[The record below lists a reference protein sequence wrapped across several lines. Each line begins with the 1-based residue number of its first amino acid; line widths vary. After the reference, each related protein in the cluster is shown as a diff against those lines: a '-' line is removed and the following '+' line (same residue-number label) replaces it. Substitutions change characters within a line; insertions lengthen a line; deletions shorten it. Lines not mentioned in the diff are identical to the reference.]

1 MLQLGRLIRPIL
13 KELHPQRL
21 LPSLTVGLVTGVL
34 EVIFAISLA
43 SLIFSDELS
52 VNLPTGVGLALFSIL
67 TINVSVALISSLP
80 GVVANVQESPAVLM
94 AVVAHHITTSMPES
108 ASASEQLLT
117 VLTAIALTSIFT
129 GIFFLTLGWF
139 KLGGLIRFIP
149 YPVVGGF
156 LAGTGWLLVC
166 SSLSMMAD
174 VSLNLDKIIYLLSPT
189 LLLEWLP
196 GIVFAV
202 SLLAILRRYNHFLI
216 LPGMLLGAIAL
227 FYIFLILTDTSI
239 NQVSASGLLLGS
251 FPTGNLWQPLSFWQ
265 PTQVNWLIIVEQLD
279 RIVTIALVS
288 VMTLL
293 LNATGIEVAVGQ
305 DIDLN
310 RELKAAG
317 VANLAAGCGGGIIG
331 FQGLALSA
339 LSHKVGANSR
349 LVGLFIGMIA
359 ALALFSGATVLSYL
373 PKMVLG
379 GLLLFLGLDFLVKWV
394 YDSWFEL
401 PKKDYFVILLILVVI
416 ATLGFLEGVGFGL
429 LLTIILFVI
438 NYSQVSA
445 TKNIC
450 SGASC
455 HSNVVRGLR
464 EKQILREAGQ
474 QICILELQGFIF
486 FGTANNLLNQLYQ
499 LLAVVRE
506 NPLRFIVFDFRLV
519 SGVDSSAILSFT
531 KMRQILSKQQVS
543 LVFTNVQPTVDKILR
558 QCGCLSTKDSICQI
572 FPDLDR
578 GLEWCENQILKTIPY
593 QNHSYSSLIQQLQTL
608 FASIEQVEQFIN
620 YLQPQQFLAGEFVF
634 RQGELPNGLY
644 LIESGQVS
652 VFQELANGQVKRLS
666 TFDGGSLCGE
676 ISFYTQERHSASV
689 VANKISC
696 LYYLSPEALK
706 KMEMEAPQ
714 LAMIWQKFMLNLLAE
729 RLKHREEELRCL
741 L

>member
-1 MLQLGRLIRPIL
+1 MLYLRRIIRSTV

-43 SLIFSDELS
+43 SLIFSGELS

-67 TINVSVALISSLP
+67 AINVSVALMSSLP
-80 GVVANVQESPAVLM
+80 GVVTNVQESPAVLM
-94 AVVAHHITTSMPES
+94 AVVAHQITTSMPES

-117 VLTAIALTSIFT
+117 VLTAISMTSIFT

-149 YPVVGGF
+149 YPVLGGF

-166 SSLSMMAD
+166 YSVSMMAEQ
-174 VSLNLDKIIYLLSPT
+174 SLNLETVLYLFSPT
-189 LLLEWLP
+189 LLLKWLP
-196 GIVFAV
+196 GLVFAM
-202 SLLAILRRYNHFLI
+202 LLLIMLRRYNHFLL

-227 FYIFLILTDTSI
+227 FYIFAILTDTSM
-239 NQVSASGLLLGS
+239 NQISSSGLLLGS
-251 FPTGNLWQPLSFWQ
+251 FPTGNLWQPLSLWQ
-265 PTQVNWLIIVEQLD
+265 LTQVNWLIIVEQLD
-279 RIVTIALVS
+279 HIVTIALVS
-288 VMTLL
+288 MMTLL
-293 LNATGIEVAVGQ
+293 LNATGIEAVVEQ
-305 DIDLN
+305 ELDLN
-310 RELKAAG
+310 RELLAAG

-339 LSHKVGANSR
+339 LGHKVGANSR

-359 ALALFSGATVLSYL
+359 AIALFSGATVLSYL

-401 PKKDYFVILLILVVI
+401 PKTDYFVILLILVVI

-445 TKNIC
+445 TKNIW

-486 FGTANNLLNQLYQ
+486 FGTANNLLNQTHK

-506 NPLRFIVFDFRLV
+506 NPLRFIVLDFRLV

-558 QCGCLSTKDSICQI
+558 QCGCLGTKDSICQI

-593 QNHSYSSLIQQLQTL
+593 QNNSNSSLIQQLRTL
-608 FASIEQVEQFIN
+608 FGSTEQVEQFIT

-644 LIESGQVS
+644 FIESGQVS
-652 VFQELANGQVKRLS
+652 VLQKLPNGQVKRLS

-689 VANKISC
+689 IADEISC
-696 LYYLSPEALK
+696 LYYLCPEALR

-714 LAMIWQKFMLNLLAE
+714 LAMIWQKFMLNLLVK
-729 RLKHREEELRCL
+729 RLKHREKELRYL